1 MPSRRP
7 RTPGRPPHPGA
18 RFLLLLAVFLCA
30 ACGLVYELALT
41 ALGSYL
47 IGNSVLQTSVVIS
60 VMVFAMGVG
69 SLAAKPCATAPSSPS
84 RWWREYS
91 RWSAVCPS

>member
-1 MPSRRP
+1 MTVTTERNSATAPPPAAPRHSR
-7 RTPGRPPHPGA
+7 GA

-47 IGNSVLQTSVVIS
+47 VGNSVLQTSLVIS
-60 VMVFAMGVG
+60 VMVFAMG
-69 SLAAKPCATAPSSPS
+69 
-84 RWWREYS
+84 
-91 RWSAVCPS
+91 